1 MSSETTEYDLSTS
14 GRLPLGGL
22 LALATAGFITILTEA
37 LPAGLLP
44 QMGRSLNVSDAMVG
58 QLVTL
63 YAIGSL
69 VAAIPLTS
77 ATQGWRRRRLLLLAI
92 GGFAVVNTITAVST
106 SYVLTLA
113 ARFLA
118 GVSAGLLWALLAG
131 YASRMVAPALQGRA
145 IAVAMVGTPLALSFG
160 IPLGTFLGT
169 MVGWRYTFGIMTVLT
184 VGLLGWVVAAV
195 PDFPGQG
202 QGRRLTLRHVF
213 LMPGVRKVLSVILLF
228 VLAHNILYT
237 YIAPF
242 LLQVGI
248 GGQVDMVLLVFGL
261 TALVGIWLIG
271 AFIDHWLRVMVLA
284 SIALFVI
291 AGCILGFAGTSPI
304 AIYIGAGLWGL
315 AFGGAAT
322 LFQTASARAAGEG
335 ADIAQ
340 SMIVTVWNAA
350 IAGGG
355 IVGGLLLEH
364 LGTTVIPWAATV
376 LLLCA
381 LMIVVMASGSGF
393 TRMPRNG

>member
-1 MSSETTEYDLSTS
+1 MTSETTECNLSTS
-14 GRLPLGGL
+14 ERLPLAGL
-22 LALATAGFITILTEA
+22 LALATSGFITILTEA

-44 QMGRSLNVSDAMVG
+44 QMGSSLNVSDAMVG

-63 YAIGSL
+63 YAVGSL

-92 GGFAVVNTITAVST
+92 GGFAVVNTVTAVST
-106 SYVLTLA
+106 SYVLTLV

-160 IPLGTFLGT
+160 IPLGTLLGT
-169 MVGWRYTFGIMTVLT
+169 VVGWRYTFGIMTVLT

-213 LMPGVRKVLSVILLF
+213 LMPGVRTILSVTLLF

-242 LLQVGI
+242 LLQVGM
-248 GGQVDMVLLVFGL
+248 GGRVDMVLLVFGL

-271 AFIDHWLRVMVLA
+271 ALIDHWLRALVLA

-291 AGCILGFAGTSPI
+291 AGCTLGFAGTSPI

-355 IVGGLLLEH
+355 IIGGLLLDH

-393 TRMPRNG
+393 TRMSRNG

>member
-1 MSSETTEYDLSTS
+1 MTSETTECNLSTS
-14 GRLPLGGL
+14 ERLPLAGL
-22 LALATAGFITILTEA
+22 LALATSGFITILTEA

-44 QMGRSLNVSDAMVG
+44 QMGSSLNVSDAMVG

-63 YAIGSL
+63 YAVGSL

-92 GGFAVVNTITAVST
+92 GGFAVVNTVTAVST
-106 SYVLTLA
+106 SYVLTLV

-160 IPLGTFLGT
+160 IPLGTLLGT
-169 MVGWRYTFGIMTVLT
+169 VVGWRYTFGIMTVLT

-213 LMPGVRKVLSVILLF
+213 LMPGVRTILSVTLLF

-242 LLQVGI
+242 LLQVGM
-248 GGQVDMVLLVFGL
+248 GGRVDMVLLVFGL

-271 AFIDHWLRVMVLA
+271 ARIDHWLRALVLA

-291 AGCILGFAGTSPI
+291 AGCTLGFAGTSPI

-355 IVGGLLLEH
+355 IIGGLLLDH

>member
-1 MSSETTEYDLSTS
+1 
-14 GRLPLGGL
+14 
-22 LALATAGFITILTEA
+22 
-37 LPAGLLP
+37 
-44 QMGRSLNVSDAMVG
+44 
-58 QLVTL
+58 
-63 YAIGSL
+63 
-69 VAAIPLTS
+69 
-77 ATQGWRRRRLLLLAI
+77 
-92 GGFAVVNTITAVST
+92 
-106 SYVLTLA
+106 
-113 ARFLA
+113 
-118 GVSAGLLWALLAG
+118 
-131 YASRMVAPALQGRA
+131 
-145 IAVAMVGTPLALSFG
+145 
-160 IPLGTFLGT
+160 
-169 MVGWRYTFGIMTVLT
+169 MTVLT

-213 LMPGVRKVLSVILLF
+213 LMPDVRTILSVTLLF

-242 LLQVGI
+242 LLQAGM
-248 GGQVDMVLLVFGL
+248 GGQVDRVLLVFGL

-271 AFIDHWLRVMVLA
+271 ALIDHWLRALVLA

-291 AGCILGFAGTSPI
+291 AGCTLGFAGTSPI

-355 IVGGLLLEH
+355 IIGGLLLDH

>member
-1 MSSETTEYDLSTS
+1 MATAQIAASGYWWLCCRQYGH
-14 GRLPLGGL
+14 GRL
-22 LALATAGFITILTEA
+22 
-37 LPAGLLP
+37 
-44 QMGRSLNVSDAMVG
+44 N
-58 QLVTL
+58 QLC
-63 YAIGSL
+63 
-69 VAAIPLTS
+69 PDP
-77 ATQGWRRRRLLLLAI
+77 
-92 GGFAVVNTITAVST
+92 
-106 SYVLTLA
+106 A

-160 IPLGTFLGT
+160 IPLGTLLGT
-169 MVGWRYTFGIMTVLT
+169 VVGWRYTFGIMTVLT

-213 LMPGVRKVLSVILLF
+213 LMPDVRTILSVTLLF

-242 LLQVGI
+242 LLQAGM
-248 GGQVDMVLLVFGL
+248 GGQVDRVLLVFGL

-271 AFIDHWLRVMVLA
+271 ALIDHWLRALVLA

-291 AGCILGFAGTSPI
+291 AGCTLGFAGTSPI

-355 IVGGLLLEH
+355 IIGGLLLDH